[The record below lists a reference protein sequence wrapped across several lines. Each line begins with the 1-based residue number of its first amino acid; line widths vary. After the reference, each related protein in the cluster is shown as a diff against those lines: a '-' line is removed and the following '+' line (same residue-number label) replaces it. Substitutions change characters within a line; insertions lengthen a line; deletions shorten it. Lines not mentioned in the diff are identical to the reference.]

1 MSRVAVAVIAV
12 LFVSCGGETGD
23 EDPETATTPTTATTA
38 AATTDS
44 DVTTTTAAA
53 PEATEPADSGQEIV
67 LEGGTAT
74 FTLDGEQTDFEFFFC
89 AFGYESTQDDEIIFL
104 GFGESTDSAGVPVQ
118 VMVQL
123 WDSLDQDSI
132 RDGLQEVAY
141 FSDGDLASGWNLAI
155 YQDQEDIQGEEEIEI
170 EIEIEIE
177 EGQVTANGTFEN
189 GAGEQAEGSLEATCS
204 PNSIGR

>member
-1 MSRVAVAVIAV
+1 M
-12 LFVSCGGETGD
+12 
-23 EDPETATTPTTATTA
+23 
-38 AATTDS
+38 
-44 DVTTTTAAA
+44 
-53 PEATEPADSGQEIV
+53 V

-89 AFGYESTQDDEIIFL
+89 AFGYESTRDDEISFL
-104 GFGESTDSAGVPVQ
+104 GFGESTDNAGVPVQ
-118 VMVQL
+118 VVVQL
-123 WDSLDQDSI
+123 WDTLDHDSI

-155 YQDQEDIQGEEEIEI
+155 YQDQEAIQGEE

-189 GAGEQAEGSLEATCS
+189 GAGEQADGISRGHMQ
-204 PNSIGR
+204 PQ